1 MNYLKQIRFYKL
13 VNALSIASALLISLG
28 ILFYV
33 GSGRCVEGC
42 SYEFKTGLLDPLYII
57 SNIFFYVLFVFLFLP
72 SHYFRRWLWYV
83 ASWALP
89 LLFYFVM
96 SESVYNS
103 GLFSGRDFT
112 AKIGMY
118 ILAAISMAFVVGVFA
133 FGQITTYIKKRSH
146 IQ

>member
-1 MNYLKQIRFYKL
+1 MNYLKQIRFYKVTNL
-13 VNALSIASALLISLG
+13 VLLLIT
-28 ILFYV
+28 IF
-33 GSGRCVEGC
+33 
-42 SYEFKTGLLDPLYII
+42 
-57 SNIFFYVLFVFLFLP
+57 IFFRFKYEKVQCDGVDCLYNMVYGVYNPVIVSIPIFIVIITLFLFLP